1 MDLTLAHIPK
11 LSESIFYTQK
21 DDKHLFLNQD
31 RPDWLVLNENSAY
44 IVSLIDGIKS
54 IEDIYQELKTNYSFD
69 DLEKIIELFENLRK
83 HHIIDD
89 DKKDCSNFTCNMASK
104 PKLHIVHLQLTNDCN
119 LSCKYCYAES
129 GKGSDKKLS
138 FSDIKKV
145 IDDIE
150 DIASNVAYTI
160 TGGEPL
166 LNPNALDIIEYLYQK
181 KKEIFLL
188 TNGLLISEENA
199 SFLAKTCVQI
209 KISIDGSC
217 EEVNALTRGKGSF
230 QKALD
235 GYNLLRKNGANV
247 YIAMVVTQANK
258 HDIQNMVNLFG
269 NRLTLQ
275 PFFKAGRGIENE
287 ELQITGSEYYNT
299 MASVEGLQ
307 PLGRIGELLNRLRN
321 HGTTKCAMADGEIYI
336 SENGDVYPCQMLMED
351 EFKGGNIYTH
361 SINEILN
368 SKTFQKLATFSSL
381 KNSECKECPIR
392 LLCGGT
398 CRARSYLDTGSVFKN
413 SAFCEYEQLAYINGI
428 FEASKFDTLR

>member
-1 MDLTLAHIPK
+1 MEINPSFVPK
-11 LSESIFYTQK
+11 LSESIFYVQK

-31 RPDWLVLNENSAY
+31 RPDWLVLNENSAF
-44 IVSLIDGIKS
+44 IVSLIDGKRTIGEICEYLEKEYNYGDPKS
-54 IEDIYQELKTNYSFD
+54 IINLFWELIKHGIVND
-69 DLEKIIELFENLRK
+69 DTVPKEICQNT
-83 HHIIDD
+83 H
-89 DKKDCSNFTCNMASK
+89 N

-119 LSCKYCYAES
+119 LACKYCYAES

-150 DIASNVAYTI
+150 KIASNVAYTI

-166 LNPNALDIIEYLYQK
+166 LNPNALDIIDYLYQK

-188 TNGLLISEENA
+188 TNGLLISDENA

-217 EEVNALTRGKGSF
+217 EEINALTRGKGSF
-230 QKALD
+230 QKALN
-235 GYNLLRKNGANV
+235 GYNLLLKEGANV
-247 YIAMVVTQANK
+247 YIAMVVTQKNK

-275 PFFKAGRGIENE
+275 PFFKAGRGVENQ

-321 HGTTKCAMADGEIYI
+321 RGTTKCAMADGEIYI
-336 SENGDVYPCQMLMED
+336 AENGDVYPCQMLMEE

-368 SKTFQKLATFSSL
+368 SATFQKLSTFSSL